1 MTYFSI
7 HNHSHFSNFRLKD
20 SVNKPEQIIETAFE
34 KGLSG
39 IVLSDHETIAGA
51 VEFWNYY
58 QDNKERLGD
67 FKVGIGNEIYLLD
80 RSTLDLVENNES
92 VKYHHFLLLAKN
104 QRGIEFL
111 KRQSSMAWSNA
122 YHFRG
127 MERVPTYYD
136 ELRELMKDYKG
147 DIIASSACIGGQLP
161 QYILSLDEAV
171 KNGNKDEEKSIR
183 QNIHGFILYMQDVF
197 GLENFY
203 LELQP
208 SNNGEQLV
216 VNDWLLKIGKS
227 YGIKCIITTDA
238 HYLDKSQ
245 AEFHKNYLTA
255 QEGEREVEA
264 FYATTYIFS
273 HEELLE
279 YFDEDVLK
287 VLIDNTNEIKAQME
301 PLEFK
306 QTTKIPVAHIPEYE
320 MSHLFDD
327 IDKEKYPYIYE
338 MKESESD
345 IDRYYAHLCA
355 VGLVEKN
362 ETINETTLGRI
373 NVEFGEILAISK
385 QLGQAMSSYF
395 VVMKELVDLMWT
407 VSLVG
412 PGRGS
417 AACFYTNYLLSIV
430 EVSALDYDLPHWRFL
445 SKERVELPDI
455 DVDAESSKRAMIL
468 DLIKDSYGHLNVL
481 NIGTY
486 TTEGAR
492 SASLTACRSLGIDP
506 DTAQNITNMIP
517 RDGAVTW
524 DLKDALLGNEKKE
537 RKPNQA
543 FVAEVNQYEGLQDLM
558 IQTQGLVSGR
568 GSHASGLV
576 IFPDGYVEQNA
587 MMKTSSSKEITQFD
601 ANDTEFMGGLKYDT
615 LSIVGLDRIR
625 AAMDLLLAEN
635 QIEWQGDL
643 RSTYNKY
650 FHPKVLE
657 MQHPDMFEMLFKG
670 EVIAAFQFET
680 IVGRVA
686 LEKVKAKTF
695 DEIAAANSLMRLSS
709 EDSEQPIDKFVR
721 YKNNPNEW
729 EQDMINY
736 GLTKDERKVL
746 HEVLDSRYGVCD
758 TQELLMILSMR
769 PEISNFDLTM
779 ANKLRKSIAKKDE
792 KMQEAQRVLFF
803 EECQKNGTST
813 TFADYVWHECFSIQK
828 G

>member
-20 SVNKPEQIIETAFE
+20 ATSRPHEIIETAFE
-34 KGLSG
+34 KGLTG
-39 IVLSDHETIAGA
+39 VVLSDHETIAGSVA
-51 VEFWNYY
+51 FWNYY
-58 QDNKERLGD
+58 KDNKERLGD
-67 FKVGIGNEIYLLD
+67 FKVGIGNEIYLVDKCTKELAEKN
-80 RSTLDLVENNES
+80 ENI
-92 VKYHHFLLLAKN
+92 KFYHFLLLAKN
-104 QRGIEFL
+104 QNGIEFL
-111 KRQSSMAWSNA
+111 KRQTSLAWSNS
-122 YHFRG
+122 YYFRG

-136 ELRELMKDYKG
+136 ELRELMQDYKG
-147 DIIASSACIGGQLP
+147 DVIASSACIGGYLP
-161 QYILSLDEAV
+161 QMILALDEAV
-171 KNGNKDEEKSIR
+171 KSNNEEVQKHYR
-183 QNIHGFILYMQDVF
+183 KAIHEFILYMQDVF
-197 GLENFY
+197 GLDDFY

-208 SNNGEQLV
+208 SKNWEQLV
-216 VNDWLLKIGKS
+216 VNEWLLKIGTS
-227 YGIKCIITTDA
+227 YNIKCIVTTDA

-273 HEELLE
+273 YDELLE
-279 YFDEDVLK
+279 YFDKEVLDVL
-287 VLIDNTNEIKAQME
+287 ITNTNEIKDKMQ

-306 QTTKIPVAHIPEYE
+306 QQTRIPVAHIPQYE

-327 IDKEKYPYIYE
+327 IDQEEYPYIYE
-338 MKESESD
+338 MKESTND
-345 IDRYYAHLCA
+345 IDRFYAHLCA
-355 VGLVEKN
+355 VGLVEKS
-362 ETINETTLGRI
+362 EPINSVTLGRI
-373 NVEFGEILAISK
+373 NIEFGEILAISK
-385 QLGQAMSSYF
+385 QLGQPMSSYF

-445 SKERVELPDI
+445 SRERIELPDI
-455 DVDAESSKRAMIL
+455 DVDAESSKRALIL
-468 DLIKDSYGHLNVL
+468 DLIKESYGHENVL

-537 RKPNQA
+537 RKPNRA
-543 FVAEVNQYEGLQDLM
+543 FIEEVSQYDGLQDLM

-587 MMKTSSSKEITQFD
+587 MMKTSSDKEITQFD
-601 ANDTEFMGGLKYDT
+601 ANDTDFMGGLKYDA

-635 QIEWQGDL
+635 VIEWQGDL

-650 FHPKVLE
+650 FHPSVLE
-657 MQHPDMFEMLFKG
+657 MEHPDMFEMLFKG

-686 LEKVKAKTF
+686 LEKVKARSF

-709 EDSEQPIDKFVR
+709 EEIEQPIDKFVR
-721 YKNNPNEW
+721 YKNNPQEW

-736 GLTKDERKVL
+736 GLTIEERAVL

-769 PEISNFDLTM
+769 QEISNFDLTM

-792 KMQEAQRVLFF
+792 KLQEAQRIIFF
-803 EECQKNGTST
+803 EECVKNGTST
-813 TFADYVWHECFSIQK
+813 NFMNYVWHECFSVQK